1 MKPSPTGALKPKPG
15 SRILFLVGFLAW
27 ILGWQTLPHSSL
39 ETDLYDYQVALVR
52 QRYGEPKM
60 APELV
65 LSAIDREAYAEGARQ
80 EELSQI
86 AEALPTFAVDIT
98 GQNLEP
104 FFKPDS
110 DGLLRSIYL
119 YRREGEALEFAPPLV
134 TLLKFRGL
142 SPAQVEVTKNS
153 VKFPGGELKTDSEG
167 RFYPFFQ
174 VADSYSYRSSYSRFL
189 SATSSSK
196 EQGAVDFNPLQPVP
210 LLNLLK
216 EEISLQGRLILL
228 GMYLNVAD
236 SIEFDTPVGDMV
248 RIELYGT
255 VLNSLLSPQS
265 SFAPFPQPL
274 NILTCLLFLAF
285 LSLVLPGRR
294 TSSAMGWWFA
304 WAGSWLGFSQVIF
317 SRGFFLHQSA
327 VLLAGLTVLLAHLL
341 LRSWRVHLLLRS
353 LGGLTPLQKSGEE
366 IVATI
371 LFTNLPETIK
381 DLESNDLE
389 RSHDARAAYSKT
401 IGYSVNRFGG
411 RLVDLQGDAQ
421 MIAFGLEGE
430 ANHRS
435 QALACALDIVTRV
448 NQLLETPDGD
458 NAVFC
463 GVVTGP
469 VATGQ
474 VGGGQYH
481 SVAAVGDTTNSAA
494 RLMGQAKKTGAPVLA
509 SVDTVEPLGPKAEA
523 SEVGEIS
530 VKGRAEPLKVWEV
543 KSLFSPPPVEA
554 TPLTND
560 SANLPRQA
568 FLALSLASLL
578 VTVPLSSKLPFHEM
592 LLDSL
597 TPNTRR
603 APIVFA
609 GLDEES
615 LAQREWPW
623 PRHLH
628 AKVIENCVRA
638 GAKCVFLDF
647 LFEDPSTP
655 EEDLALTQAVNNH
668 SQALVAAAAREDGYG
683 DALSPQLLPGLAQ
696 SDRWGLINH
705 APGNT
710 ADEFRYAL
718 WEIPLDQHT
727 LLGPGI
733 AQKMVRIL
741 KPEVAESLKGRR
753 EYLIRWGPLPQ
764 TVSYHR
770 LLDPGDPIFEELK
783 GKTVICG
790 DNLRGRSDAF
800 ETPVGSLKGALIHA
814 LSLQTL
820 LTGGLLDDVSTNVFT
835 WSLVW
840 AFGTLILYISWRL
853 TSAASQIALLVAG
866 VAAGIVLATSSAS
879 AGLFVGSGFSV
890 IALTSVIFGWVLSV
904 TETNRAMTNYIPRRL
919 QEQLERDGTVADITT
934 TATILL
940 TDIRGYTTLSEGRSP
955 SEILSLLNSYH
966 EKTAAIY
973 EKNGGHLITY
983 QGDAQ
988 IVVFGPLDPIDN
1000 PVLAAVRSAQQLPK
1014 VVFQVAQEAGLE
1026 DGVLRVGSGITTG
1039 EVTLSLMG
1047 TSGQLQYSV
1056 FGAPVRAAHHLQSL
1070 SDRVDG
1076 AIILDER
1083 SSHRVKDSVPVK
1095 RYRLES
1101 ETICTV

>member
-15 SRILFLVGFLAW
+15 SKILFLVGFLSW

-39 ETDLYDYQVALVR
+39 ENDLYDYQVALVR
-52 QRYGEPKM
+52 QRFGEPKM
-60 APELV
+60 SPELV
-65 LSAIDREAYAEGARQ
+65 LSAIDREAYAEGAR
-80 EELSQI
+80 EEDLTQI
-86 AEALPTFAVDIT
+86 AKALPTFAVDIT
-98 GQNLEP
+98 GENLEP
-104 FFKPDS
+104 FLKPDA
-110 DGLLRSIYL
+110 DGLLRSFYL
-119 YRREGEALEFAPPLV
+119 YRKEGERVEFAPPFL

-142 SPAQVEVTKNS
+142 SQDQVTVTRQT
-153 VKFPGGELKTDSEG
+153 VKFPGGELKTDSQG

-189 SATSSSK
+189 SGASGSK
-196 EQGAVDFNPLQPVP
+196 EQGAVDFNALEPVP
-210 LLNLLK
+210 LLHLLSQ
-216 EEISLQGRLILL
+216 EISLEGRLILL
-228 GMYLNVAD
+228 GTYLNVAE

-255 VLNSLLSPQS
+255 ILNSLLSQNN
-265 SFAPFPQPL
+265 SFAPFSTPL
-274 NILTCLLFLAF
+274 NILSSLLFLSF

-294 TSSAMGWWFA
+294 TSSVVGWWFL
-304 WAGSWLGFSQVIF
+304 WAGAWLGFSQAIF
-317 SRGFFLHQSA
+317 SRGYFLNQSA
-327 VLLAGLTVLLAHLL
+327 LLLAGVLVLIAHLL

-366 IVATI
+366 VVATI
-371 LFTNLPETIK
+371 LFTNLPDSIK
-381 DLESNDLE
+381 ELESTDLE
-389 RSHDARAAYSKT
+389 RSHDARAAHSKAV
-401 IGYSVNRFGG
+401 GYSVNKYGG

-430 ANHRS
+430 VNHRS
-435 QALACALDIVTRV
+435 QALACALDIVSRV
-448 NQLLETPDGD
+448 NQLLATTDGD

-494 RLMGQAKKTGAPVLA
+494 RLMGQARKTEIPVLA
-509 SVDTVEPLGPKAEA
+509 SVDTVKPLGPKAEA

-530 VKGRAEPLKVWEV
+530 VKGRAEPLQVWEV
-543 KSLFSPPPVEA
+543 KSLFSPPAMEPEA
-554 TPLTND
+554 TSNESTT
-560 SANLPRQA
+560 LPRLA
-568 FLALSLASLL
+568 FFGLSLASLL
-578 VTVPLSSKLPFHEM
+578 VAYPLSSKLPFHEM

-603 APIVFA
+603 APILFA

-623 PRHLH
+623 PRRLH
-628 AKVIENCVRA
+628 ARVIENCVNA

-655 EEDLALTQAVNNH
+655 QDDQALVQAVRAH
-668 SQALVAAAAREDGYG
+668 PQALVAAAALEDGYG
-683 DALSPQLLPGLAQ
+683 EALSPKLLSGLAQ
-696 SDRWGLINH
+696 SDSWGLINH

-710 ADEFRYAL
+710 GDEFRYAL
-718 WEIPLDQHT
+718 WEILLNQKT
-727 LLGPGI
+727 LPGPGI
-733 AQKMVRIL
+733 AQKMVTIL
-741 KPEVAESLKGRR
+741 QPEVAKDLQGHR
-753 EYLIRWGPLPQ
+753 EYLIRWGPLPH
-764 TVSYHR
+764 TISYAR
-770 LLDPGDPIFEELK
+770 LLDPDDPVFQQIK

-790 DNLRGRSDAF
+790 DNLRGRSDTF
-800 ETPVGSLKGALIHA
+800 ETPVGSLKGAIIHA
-814 LSLQTL
+814 LSLQSL
-820 LTGGLLDDVSTNVFT
+820 LTGGLLRDASSSLSTWIFI
-835 WSLVW
+835 W
-840 AFGTLILYISWRL
+840 AFGILILYISWRL
-853 TSAASQIALLVAG
+853 TSTASQVALLVTG
-866 VAAGIVLATSSAS
+866 VATGVVIATSSVS

-890 IALTSVIFGWVLSV
+890 IAITSVVFGWVLTV

-934 TATILL
+934 TGTILL

-988 IVVFGPLDPIDN
+988 IVVFGPLDPVDN
-1000 PVLAAVRSAQQLPK
+1000 PVLAAVRSAQQVPEVVAK
-1014 VVFQVAQEAGLE
+1014 VAEEAGLE
-1026 DGVLRVGSGITTG
+1026 EGILRVGSGITTG
-1039 EVTLSLMG
+1039 EINLSLMG

-1070 SDRVDG
+1070 SDQVEES
-1076 AIILDER
+1076 ILLDER
-1083 SSHRVKDSVPVK
+1083 SSHQIRDSVPVK
-1095 RYRLES
+1095 RYELGN
-1101 ETICTV
+1101 ETVFTV